1 MAGGRD
7 AVQTARD
14 ASSAV
19 VAPVSTPH
27 ARPRG
32 YIDSYRPQTKTRAL
46 LDDVL
51 AVVEEYRD
59 HLPLTSRQI
68 YYRLI
73 GARGYEKTEAFYG
86 KLCHHIAMARRGR
99 LIPFSSIR
107 DDGVTT
113 VHLEHF
119 DDADDFR
126 AHLRFKARNY
136 RRNLLAN
143 QAVHLE
149 VWCEAAGMI
158 SQLARVATDYSV
170 HVYSSSGFDSLS
182 AKKMIADRVCEHEKR
197 AVILHLGDYDPSGVA
212 MFNAAA
218 EDVAAFV
225 LRDRP
230 HGMVSVEFRRVCLTA
245 NQVVDLRLPTAPPK
259 PSSHAKTWRG
269 ETCQLEALAPDQIA
283 GLLRGAIE
291 DVLDL
296 DLIAA
301 DLGEE
306 AMERAELSKVLLP
319 APNSTAGRNFA
330 NYTKPAPGGE

>member
-1 MAGGRD
+1 MSA
-7 AVQTARD
+7 
-14 ASSAV
+14 ASG
-19 VAPVSTPH
+19 
-27 ARPRG
+27 RPRG
-32 YIDSYRPQTKTRAL
+32 YIDSYRPQAKTRAL

-51 AVVEEYRD
+51 AVLDEYRD

-73 GARGYEKTEAFYG
+73 GAHGYDKTEAFYG
-86 KLCHHIAMARRGR
+86 KLCHHIALARRGR
-99 LIPFSSIR
+99 LIPFEAIR

-119 DDADDFR
+119 DGADDFR

-136 RRNLLAN
+136 RRNLLAS

-158 SQLARVATDYSV
+158 SQLARVASEYSV

-182 AKKMIADRVCEHEKR
+182 AKKMIADRVCEQEKR

-218 EDVAAFV
+218 EDVAQFV

-230 HGMVSVEFRRVCLTA
+230 HGDVSVEFRRVCLTA
-245 NQVVDLRLPTAPPK
+245 DQVANLGLPTAPPK
-259 PSSHAKTWRG
+259 PSSHSKAWRG
-269 ETCQLEALAPDQIA
+269 ETCQLEALAPNQIA
-283 GLLRGAIE
+283 DLLRAAIE

-296 DLIAA
+296 DLIAF

-306 AMERAELSKVLLP
+306 AEERADLIKTLLP
-319 APNSTAGRNFA
+319 APNSTAGRNH
-330 NYTKPAPGGE
+330 GETRP